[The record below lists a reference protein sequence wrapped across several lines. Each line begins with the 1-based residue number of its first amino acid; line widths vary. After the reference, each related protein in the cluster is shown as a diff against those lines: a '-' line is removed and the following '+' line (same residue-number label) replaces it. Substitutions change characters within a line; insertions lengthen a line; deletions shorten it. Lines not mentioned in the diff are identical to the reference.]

1 MRVYL
6 IVYILLFGFYHH
18 LNAQAVQ
25 FAEPEKL
32 GGNVNSEAEE
42 MSPMLS
48 PDGKTLYFSRAFDET
63 NVGGKYGGI
72 DIWLTHKTEGGEW
85 TDATNNLGNLN
96 NKDNNAVIGIKGG
109 GIVLYLLNSYNRKSG
124 ISFTKL
130 VNNEW
135 IKPEFIEIPG
145 LSKDGFVG
153 FYVSPDYEVILIS
166 FVGPD
171 THGKEDLYVSLKK
184 DGEWTKP
191 VNLGATVNTSGYE
204 ISPFLSHD
212 KKRIYFASDGHQG
225 YGDADI
231 FMSERLYNSWTIWTI
246 PQNLGSKI
254 NSEKFDAYFSITKD
268 STVFFTSNRGGGYAD
283 IYQSKIVSKKNEG
296 YADMKQLLKETQGL
310 LNQLKADNEVYSVE
324 FVDNAAEISEDGQE
338 KIEEFISSYGEQQ
351 KFILTFDA
359 KQVER
364 NNSLKLLNNK
374 RQSAV
379 MNLLISKG
387 YDINNLVIEKEGSD
401 MQSQLN
407 GDKNTLYI
415 IHLK

>member
-6 IVYILLFGFYHH
+6 IVYMLFGFCHS
-18 LNAQAVQ
+18 LIAQAVH
-25 FAEPEKL
+25 FSEPKKL
-32 GGNVNSEAEE
+32 GENVNSEAEE

-48 PDGKTLYFSRAFDET
+48 FDGKTLYFSRAFDDD
-63 NVGGKYGGI
+63 NVGGKYAGT
-72 DIWLTHKTEGGEW
+72 DIWMSQKSESGEW
-85 TDATNNLGNLN
+85 TEATNNLGNLN
-96 NKDNNAVIGIKGG
+96 NKDNNAVIGIKDQ

-130 VNNEW
+130 VNNKW

-145 LSKDGFVG
+145 LTKEGFVG

-212 KKRIYFASDGHQG
+212 KKRIYFASNGHQG

-231 FMSERLYNSWTIWTI
+231 FMSERLYNSWTVWTI
-246 PQNLGSKI
+246 PQNLGSSI
-254 NSEKFDAYFSITKD
+254 NSEKFDAYFSITED
-268 STVFFTSNRGGGYAD
+268 STVFFTSNRAGGYAD
-283 IYQSKIVSKKNEG
+283 IYESKIVSKDNEG
-296 YADMKQLLKETQGL
+296 YTDMKNLLKETQGL
-310 LNQLKADNEVYSVE
+310 LNQLKADNEVHSIDFGE
-324 FVDNAAEISEDGQE
+324 NEAQLKNEDQA
-338 KIEEFISSYGEQQ
+338 KIEEFIATYGEQQ

-359 KQVER
+359 KQVIR

-379 MNLLISKG
+379 MNFLISKG
-387 YDINNLVIEKEGSD
+387 YDINNVVIEKDGSEI
-401 MQSQLN
+401 QSQTN
-407 GDKNTLYI
+407 KNKNTLYI